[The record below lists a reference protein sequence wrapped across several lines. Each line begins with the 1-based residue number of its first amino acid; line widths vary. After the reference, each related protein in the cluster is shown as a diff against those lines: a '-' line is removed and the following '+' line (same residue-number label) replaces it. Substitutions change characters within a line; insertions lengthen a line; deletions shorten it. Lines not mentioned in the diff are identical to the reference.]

1 MAKGFVK
8 GAWGVVTGTA
18 NFFKETYATGGQNVL
33 DAASGIKDLAVAAYN
48 DPSGTAGALL
58 DAGKQGVVN
67 SLVENGSVNGAI
79 GEALGTTL
87 TGFGIGLIGDKGVSK
102 LGSLGRIAN
111 VVPDKVVRVVPINAG
126 DIQTL
131 CSPSAIDV
139 FVTAA
144 QDIQGLGASEI
155 AKKLTIPNSGSGF
168 QIFEFATPTGIAS
181 PINRT
186 NPGFIGGGRTA
197 GGAREFVIPN
207 QVIPKDAN
215 KRIVR

>member
-1 MAKGFVK
+1 
-8 GAWGVVTGTA
+8 
-18 NFFKETYATGGQNVL
+18 
-33 DAASGIKDLAVAAYN
+33 
-48 DPSGTAGALL
+48 
-58 DAGKQGVVN
+58 
-67 SLVENGSVNGAI
+67 
-79 GEALGTTL
+79 
-87 TGFGIGLIGDKGVSK
+87 LIGDKGVSK

-111 VVPDKVVRVVPINAG
+111 VVPDKVARVVPIDAG

-131 CSPSAIDV
+131 SSPSEIDV